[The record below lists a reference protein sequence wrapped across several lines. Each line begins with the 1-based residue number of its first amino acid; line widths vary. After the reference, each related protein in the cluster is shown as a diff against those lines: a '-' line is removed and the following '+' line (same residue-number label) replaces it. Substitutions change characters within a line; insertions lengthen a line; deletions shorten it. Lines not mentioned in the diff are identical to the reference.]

1 MKKDEYGYYNK
12 RYKGITFSRRTIK
25 GLNKAIE
32 QHKIF
37 LQYTAEGR
45 QEEYY
50 KKYPCQHNNIK

>member
-1 MKKDEYGYYNK
+1 MKKDEYGYYSK
-12 RYKGITFSRRTIK
+12 KYKGTAFYYRTIE

-50 KKYPCQHNNIK
+50 KKYPLST